1 MDNNENNES
10 LNEEVEKLSIE
21 EKVIPKEDTE
31 ELIDD
36 VKEEDVV
43 LKEEVSPKEENE
55 EHKENVRNGS
65 KKSKKRKIIVIVS
78 LILILIVIFVCGIVC
93 INKINPNAYKNLYVL
108 GIDMSG
114 KSLEQIAQELNEK
127 FANYIPDK
135 KFDIY
140 QGTDNIFS
148 ITPEEI
154 DFAINIPATAKK
166 VLEYGRTGNLITDN
180 VNIMKAFF
188 SKVDIEPE
196 YSFSEE
202 KLDEK
207 MINIDLSLKDRVEN
221 DKYSL
226 DENTHKLIITRG
238 KTGNSINY
246 EEEKKNIINKF
257 ASAYTNPNTNDTNI
271 ILNVAQ
277 KKPSE
282 LNLDEVYSKVKRDPK
297 DAYIDETS
305 NPIKMVSEVVGL
317 DFDVNELK
325 SLLEKEENKAEGK
338 VIEFELKVIEPNV
351 KLEEITYKMYKD
363 KLAGLTTY
371 FDPSQYARSNNLKI
385 ALSYLNDKVI
395 MPGETFSYND
405 TIGDTTAAKGYLPA
419 ATFKGGTVVDEM
431 GGGICQTTSTLY
443 DVALMANLEIVQRHQ
458 HGLPVGYVKPSLD
471 ATVYSPNL
479 DFKFKNT
486 RKYPVKIVTSYS
498 SNGSLNISIYG
509 TKEEVEYDITLSS
522 KYLRTINY
530 TTKYIYDDTLPEGK
544 QVVVSNGV
552 NGYVSE
558 GYLTKYLNGKF
569 VETIKLS
576 RDTYNAQAQIIK
588 VGTKKQ

>member
-43 LKEEVSPKEENE
+43 LKEEVSPKEESE

-65 KKSKKRKIIVIVS
+65 KKSKKRKIIFVVS
-78 LILILIVIFVCGIVC
+78 LILILIVIFICGIVC

-127 FANYIPDK
+127 FANYIPD
-135 KFDIY
+135 
-140 QGTDNIFS
+140 NIFS
-148 ITPEEI
+148 ITPEEV

-226 DENTHKLIITRG
+226 DENTYKLIITRG

-257 ASAYTNPNTNDTNI
+257 ASAYINPNTNDTNI
-271 ILNVAQ
+271 ILNIAQ

-317 DFDVNELK
+317 DFDVNE
-325 SLLEKEENKAEGK
+325 
-338 VIEFELKVIEPNV
+338 
-351 KLEEITYKMYKD
+351 
-363 KLAGLTTY
+363 
-371 FDPSQYARSNNLKI
+371 
-385 ALSYLNDKVI
+385 
-395 MPGETFSYND
+395 
-405 TIGDTTAAKGYLPA
+405 
-419 ATFKGGTVVDEM
+419 
-431 GGGICQTTSTLY
+431 
-443 DVALMANLEIVQRHQ
+443 
-458 HGLPVGYVKPSLD
+458 
-471 ATVYSPNL
+471 
-479 DFKFKNT
+479 
-486 RKYPVKIVTSYS
+486 
-498 SNGSLNISIYG
+498 
-509 TKEEVEYDITLSS
+509 
-522 KYLRTINY
+522 
-530 TTKYIYDDTLPEGK
+530 
-544 QVVVSNGV
+544 
-552 NGYVSE
+552 
-558 GYLTKYLNGKF
+558 
-569 VETIKLS
+569 
-576 RDTYNAQAQIIK
+576 
-588 VGTKKQ
+588 